1 MDFNSMTAE
10 PNNCKHRCNGCCTI
24 MNMVSCPSTIRCDD
38 NNVNNMPCDGAGY
51 KENENETD

>member
-1 MDFNSMTAE
+1 MDFSSMSAE

-51 KENENETD
+51 KENEAD